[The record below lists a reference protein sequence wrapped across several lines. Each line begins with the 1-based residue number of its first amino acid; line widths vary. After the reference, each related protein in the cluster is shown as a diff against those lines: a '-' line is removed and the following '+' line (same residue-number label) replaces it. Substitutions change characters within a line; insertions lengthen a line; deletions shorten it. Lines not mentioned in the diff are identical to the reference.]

1 MKKLLIGLSG
11 VVILS
16 LAVVLL
22 VSAQGKTDDVKK
34 AQTEMSKD
42 CSACPSAS
50 TCTDATAT
58 KETTAAKSS
67 CPSGASATTPPC
79 AAKTAETAAAAPC
92 CASKAV
98 PKTN

>member
-22 VSAQGKTDDVKK
+22 VSAQGKADEGKK

-42 CSACPSAS
+42 CSGCPSAS
-50 TCTDATAT
+50 TCTEATAEKATAT
-58 KETTAAKSS
+58 TKACCPEGSAAAPACETKS
-67 CPSGASATTPPC
+67 AQAT
-79 AAKTAETAAAAPC
+79 AAAPC
-92 CASKAV
+92 CAAKGEAKA
-98 PKTN
+98 N

>member
-22 VSAQGKTDDVKK
+22 VSAQGKTDEGKK

-42 CSACPSAS
+42 CSKCPSAA

-58 KETTAAKSS
+58 KEAATTKSC
-67 CPSGASATTPPC
+67 CPAGATATTPAC
-79 AAKTAETAAAAPC
+79 ETKTAETAAAAPC
-92 CASKAV
+92 CAAKGEV
-98 PKTN
+98 KTN